1 MIIESTIT
9 LFLDEEKASIVLSL
23 NPSIKSAF
31 VRGDKDLLLRVFT
44 NLITNALQSIPA
56 ERKGKID
63 ILIEETNLSYLIH
76 IKDNGV
82 GFSQELKEKIFEPY
96 FTTKS
101 SGTGLGLAMSKQIIQ
116 QYKGTILVES
126 QVDKGTLFTI
136 EFPKND

>member
-1 MIIESTIT
+1 M
-9 LFLDEEKASIVLSL
+9 
-23 NPSIKSAF
+23 
-31 VRGDKDLLLRVFT
+31 
-44 NLITNALQSIPA
+44 
-56 ERKGKID
+56 
-63 ILIEETNLSYLIH
+63 